1 VLDLWNV
8 MSYDFAGSWNTTA
21 NHQVSC
27 LSGRGHSLL
36 IQMQANLRGPAPS
49 CEATISLFQSMGVS
63 PNKLVLGIPLYGR
76 SFTKCAGAG
85 SGYEGLGKGTLEKG
99 VYDYRALP
107 LPGAVEVSDPI
118 GAAWCRTPDG
128 EWVTYDSVET
138 AADKAGYVNWAGLA
152 GTFYWDMSGDAVGAR
167 SIVQTVRRGVSA
179 QAVSSSQC
187 RGLRRSLFAARPA
200 RDEPQPPLLPAE
212 PLCECAR
219 GASVM
224 VLSAVLLAPSS
235 FSTLPLTLANCT
247 HLLARCVLVC
257 ADPECVGAE
266 AGSGS
271 RPAARDFCGPSH
283 GARMRRRRSGGRRA
297 ERRARAGRQRRPR
310 AVRKMGQRRERLE
323 SSSSTFSS
331 FSQILIHICSTFPT
345 ALGSQACT

>member
-1 VLDLWNV
+1 

-27 LSGRGHSLL
+27 LSRRGHSVL
-36 IQMQANLRGPAPS
+36 IHMQANLRGPAPS

-118 GAAWCRTPDG
+118 GAASCRTPDG

-152 GTFYWDMSGDAVGAR
+152 GTFYWDMSGDATGAR
-167 SIVQTVRRGVSA
+167 SIVQTVRRGVSVPLVCRSGGEA
-179 QAVSSSQC
+179 DCSSPS
-187 RGLRRSLFAARPA
+187 AARPA

-219 GASVM
+219 GAAVM

-235 FSTLPLTLANCT
+235 SALPLLTPANARTCS
-247 HLLARCVLVC
+247 HCALLCVRSWSAWEQRPLRVQ
-257 ADPECVGAE
+257 
-266 AGSGS
+266 AGS
-271 RPAARDFCGPSH
+271 
-283 GARMRRRRSGGRRA
+283 
-297 ERRARAGRQRRPR
+297 
-310 AVRKMGQRRERLE
+310 
-323 SSSSTFSS
+323 T
-331 FSQILIHICSTFPT
+331 
-345 ALGSQACT
+345 